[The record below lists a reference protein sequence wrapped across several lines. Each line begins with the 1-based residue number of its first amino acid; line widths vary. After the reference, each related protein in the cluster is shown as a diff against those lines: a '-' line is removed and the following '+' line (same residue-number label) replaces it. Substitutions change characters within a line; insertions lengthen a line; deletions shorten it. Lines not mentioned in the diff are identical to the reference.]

1 MTAVFQALT
10 RAVRRRAATRDEAG
24 AVAVMAAALALVLL
38 VSAAFAVDLGRQRV
52 VRADMQALADVVAL
66 DAARVLDGRPASRVL
81 APLPTD
87 GLPSLSAAV
96 SASVARNGSS
106 LGEIVRVTPTLVFL
120 TSDGNGAIVP
130 ERVGGALKP
139 VPPGAVPDAV
149 LIEAVGSI
157 DFGFARVIGVES
169 GSARRT
175 AIADAQPVACL
186 AVGSYAA
193 GLDTGQSVLL
203 NALLGR
209 LLGSSVN
216 LSAAGYQGLAASE
229 ITLLELIDG
238 LPLVN
243 VDTLTVADADQVLA
257 TELSVATILDA
268 AVTALSTSDDE
279 VSASVLA
286 DLRALVA
293 KIGVAVDL
301 GLLDDLT
308 LGTLLGITQGGQTAL
323 TTSVNVLDLVVAAVE
338 VANGQ
343 YAIDVPDL
351 AVSTGAL
358 PGGLGAL
365 SPAVDVTGTVGVL
378 PRPRRG
384 CGPRGLRVRTA
395 GVDVNLGVATS
406 VNAGA
411 VGGLLGS
418 NPLANLRIDPV
429 RVDVGVSAA
438 ESIATLV
445 DIKCGTA
452 AGPAE
457 GIDVSVA
464 SSLAAAT
471 VGLAP
476 VRVRTDVLSIL
487 PGAPAASLDLSVS
500 LAGPVQTMQ
509 PPWTPVQQF
518 RTPPQSY
525 GDALRFG
532 SGDLVSGL
540 VPSSLALRV
549 NGSVSVA
556 GYPAIAITDGAVDLA
571 GFGFLARE
579 VLEPLLSAILTEV
592 TGRLLPVLVTAV
604 VNPALQLVNWLVGD
618 ILGPTLGLTVAGA
631 DVFPLP
637 RPSCNSVAL
646 RG

>member
-1 MTAVFQALT
+1 M
-10 RAVRRRAATRDEAG
+10 
-24 AVAVMAAALALVLL
+24 
-38 VSAAFAVDLGRQRV
+38 
-52 VRADMQALADVVAL
+52 
-66 DAARVLDGRPASRVL
+66 
-81 APLPTD
+81 
-87 GLPSLSAAV
+87 
-96 SASVARNGSS
+96 
-106 LGEIVRVTPTLVFL
+106 
-120 TSDGNGAIVP
+120 
-130 ERVGGALKP
+130 
-139 VPPGAVPDAV
+139 
-149 LIEAVGSI
+149 
-157 DFGFARVIGVES
+157 
-169 GSARRT
+169 
-175 AIADAQPVACL
+175 ACL

-216 LSAAGYQGLAASE
+216 LSAAGYQGLAATE
-229 ITLLELIDG
+229 ISLLELLEG
-238 LPLVN
+238 LPLVD

-257 TELSVATILDA
+257 TEVSVATILGA
-268 AVTALSTSDDE
+268 AVTALSNADEE
-279 VSASVLA
+279 VSANVLA
-286 DLRALVA
+286 DLGALA
-293 KIGVAVDL
+293 AQIGVAVDL
-301 GLLDDLT
+301 GLLDDLA

-323 TTSVNVLDLVVAAVE
+323 TTSVNLLDLVVAAVE

-343 YAIDVPDL
+343 YAVEVPDL

-365 SPAVDVTGTVGVL
+365 LPAVDVTGTVGVL

-384 CGPRGLRVRTA
+384 CGPRGLKVRTGA
-395 GVDVNLGVATS
+395 VDVDLGVAAD
-406 VNAGA
+406 VNAGT

-429 RVDVGVSAA
+429 GVMSA
-438 ESIATLV
+438 STVLSCHV
-445 DIKCGTA
+445 PS
-452 AGPAE
+452 GPS
-457 GIDVSVA
+457 SVA

-549 NGSVSVA
+549 NGSISVF
-556 GYPAIAITDGAVDLA
+556 GFPAIAVTDGAVDLA
-571 GFGFLARE
+571 GFGPLSRE
-579 VLEPLLSAILTEV
+579 VLEPLLSAILTFV